1 MESVRPVFPHI
12 LDDGHADRERALS
25 RQLDAERA
33 ANAALRQE
41 IEGLRAAD
49 EALRVRFSL
58 VSKATSEGMWAME
71 INQADPLGVDNPFWW
86 SDQFRHLIGYRD
98 EQDFPSTLGSWS
110 NLLHPDD
117 REQTLAAAYAHL
129 RDPTGRTPY
138 DVTFQ
143 LKVKSGAYRWFRAR
157 GESFR
162 DADGNALRVAGSLAD
177 ITEQRHGEVEKE
189 RALTRFDL
197 TRELLSDGVWDME
210 VIAGDPVNP
219 RNPFWW
225 SRQFR
230 YLLGYQSAEEFP
242 NVLDSWASRLHP
254 DEQAG
259 VLAAFRA
266 HLLDY
271 SGGTPYDMEHRLR
284 CADGAYRWFRARGH
298 TRRDADGVPL
308 RVVGVLSDITAS
320 KREEDYRRAQRAHE
334 AAARISHQL
343 VENTSEGVLLLNAGL
358 RVVSANRAVAR
369 LTGRAPERLPGLPL
383 SDLLVRDETLAYR
396 LGDVMGTL
404 RALGHWAGELEIC
417 GGDGRVYPAQFT
429 LDAMGDEAEGH
440 YSCVFFDASERRLAE
455 EQRAARQRAE
465 DATAAKSRFLA
476 HMSHELRTPLNA
488 ILGFSELLVRDPA
501 LSAANRE
508 TLEIIHRSGDHLLVL
523 INDVLDIAKIEA
535 DQLVLKPLPFDLLEM
550 IADVRDM
557 LQPRAR
563 EHGVR
568 LQLLQAPDFPRHIE
582 GDSVKLRQVLLNLIS
597 NGIKACSGG
606 GDVTLHLRAE
616 AGRGEWLAIEVEDN
630 GVGIAAADQGRLFA
644 PFSQVGEDAL
654 QPGTGLGLAISRRIV
669 ELMGGTLTFTSEPG
683 RGSTFR
689 VSLPVRRAAAGEV
702 AGTPRADGIP
712 LGLEAGQRR
721 YRVMVVEDQPENR
734 LLLVRLL
741 TELGFDV
748 REAHDGGAALELFTQ
763 WLPDF
768 IWMDRRMPGMDGIEA
783 TRRIRALPGGR
794 EVRIAAITAS
804 SFKEQDS
811 ELTSADFDA
820 ILHKP
825 WRVEEICGCM
835 ESLLG
840 LRFRRGVASAVPA
853 RSGIAAETQAALD
866 ALAPALRGQLA
877 AALQTLNGTEILA
890 AVDAIGQSDVAL
902 AASLRSSVQAYEY
915 QPLLKALGLR

>member
-1 MESVRPVFPHI
+1 MESARHSLTLI
-12 LDDGHADRERALS
+12 TEGADRERALL
-25 RQLDAERA
+25 RLLEAEQGA
-33 ANAALRQE
+33 SAALRQE
-41 IEGLRAAD
+41 VERLRAAD
-49 EALRVRFSL
+49 DDLRVRFSL
-58 VSKATSEGMWAME
+58 VSKATSEGMWEME
-71 INQADPLGVDNPFWW
+71 VNLADPLGVDNPFWW
-86 SDQFRHLIGYRD
+86 SDQFRHLLGYQD
-98 EQDFPSTLGSWS
+98 EQDFPSKLGSWS

-117 REQTLAAAYAHL
+117 RERTMAAAFAHL
-129 RDPTGRTPY
+129 NDVTGQTVY
-138 DVTFQ
+138 DITFQ

-162 DADGNALRVAGSLAD
+162 DADGRPLRVAGSLAD
-177 ITEQRHGEVEKE
+177 ITEQRRGEVDKE

-230 YLLGYQSAEEFP
+230 HLLGYQTTEEFP

-266 HLLDY
+266 HLVDR
-271 SGGTPYDMEHRLR
+271 SGRTPYDIEYRLR

-298 TRRDADGVPL
+298 TRRDAAGVPL

-320 KREEDYRRAQRAHE
+320 KREDDYRRAQRAHE

-383 SDLLVRDETLAYR
+383 CELLVCDDTAVRRLA
-396 LGDVMGTL
+396 DIQSIL
-404 RALGHWAGELEIC
+404 RGEGHWAGELEIC
-417 GGDGRVYPAQFT
+417 GGDGKVFPAQFT
-429 LDAMGDEAEGH
+429 LDAMDADAEGH
-440 YSCVFFDASERRLAE
+440 YSCVFFDVSERKLAE

-488 ILGFSELLVRDPA
+488 ILGFSELLVRDPQ

-535 DQLVLKPLPFDLLEM
+535 DQLVLKSLPFDLLEM

-557 LQPRAR
+557 LLPRAR

-568 LQLLQAPDFPRHIE
+568 LQLAQAPEFPRHIE

-597 NGIKACSGG
+597 NAIKATAGG
-606 GDVTLHLRAE
+606 GDVTLHLRMAS
-616 AGRGEWLAIEVEDN
+616 GHGEWLAIEVEDN
-630 GVGIAAADQGRLFA
+630 GVGIAEQDRDRIFA
-644 PFSQVGEDAL
+644 PFVQVGDDAR
-654 QPGTGLGLAISRRIV
+654 QHGTGLGLAISRRIV
-669 ELMGGTLTFTSEPG
+669 ELMGGTLTFSSEPG

-689 VSLPVRRAAAGEV
+689 VSLPVRLAQAGDV
-702 AGTPRADGIP
+702 AGPPRADGIP

-721 YRVMVVEDQPENR
+721 YSVMVVEDQEENR
-734 LLLVRLL
+734 MLLVRLL

-748 REAHDGGAALELFTQ
+748 RQAEDGATALALFGQ
-763 WLPDF
+763 WQPDF

-804 SFKEQDS
+804 SFKEQDG

-825 WRVEEICGCM
+825 WRVEEICCCM

-840 LRFRRGVASAVPA
+840 LRFRRGAASAVPA
-853 RSGIAAETQAALD
+853 CPGAAADTLAALD
-866 ALAPALRGQLA
+866 TLEPALRGRLA
-877 AALQTLNGTEILA
+877 AALQTLNGAEILA
-890 AVDAIGQSDVAL
+890 AVDAIGQSDAAL
-902 AASLRSSVQAYEY
+902 AASLRSSVQAYDY
-915 QPLLKALGLR
+915 QPLLKALRLR